1 MSTIKGTE
9 TLLLVK
15 MMKMTWMT
23 RMIND
28 QAERKKRMI
37 NGTWVDEE
45 DENDEYVDDELRM
58 MSICG

>member
-1 MSTIKGTE
+1 
-9 TLLLVK
+9 
-15 MMKMTWMT
+15 
-23 RMIND
+23 MIND

-58 MSICG
+58 MSMWMMS